1 MHVLYTL
8 SDVLLS
14 SLVLANLPKEI
25 SRDGILG
32 HQLNKRL
39 QFFAICYS
47 RSLLLA
53 DFKENLILFSGFKTL
68 YKKSPKQVSS
78 FGRKEKTRQKL
89 ESEKTILCISY
100 MIQLQPIAYHW
111 RNTAWQ

>member
-39 QFFAICYS
+39 DSFAPCHS
-47 RSLLLA
+47 QSHLLA
-53 DFKENLILFSGFKTL
+53 DFKEIPTFFVQRKNSAKQKNSSLFMKSIL
-68 YKKSPKQVSS
+68 
-78 FGRKEKTRQKL
+78 
-89 ESEKTILCISY
+89 
-100 MIQLQPIAYHW
+100 
-111 RNTAWQ
+111 